1 MDYLIQFED
10 GSDGYLSHHGVM
22 GMHWGQ
28 RNAETQLKYQSGNGG
43 QVKPGSGGRSS
54 SKRKTAQDSTNNG
67 MIKAAR
73 YGAFGLA
80 GMAYAHH
87 ADKKSG
93 ALDARKK
100 AKQQKKEKKQAEK
113 AASKAAW
120 KNESTAMKV
129 ARYGGFGIAGMA
141 VANKKHKEHMAN
153 GSLKVQKHAATKS
166 KAVKASTK
174 AKGAAKVQKVT
185 AKPSGTKANLSTS
198 RAANM
203 ARMGGF
209 GLAGMAVQA
218 HRDRKAGDTSA
229 SVGKY
234 AKKTAHLLNPVSTV
248 KAGTRAL
255 RKKKK

>member
-1 MDYLIQFED
+1 MDYLISFDD
-10 GSDGYLSHHGVM
+10 GSSGYLSHHGVM
-22 GMHWGQ
+22 GMKWGQ
-28 RNAETQLKYQSGNGG
+28 RSAETQLKYQSGNGG
-43 QVKPGSGGRSS
+43 QVKPGSGGGKQSGR
-54 SKRKTAQDSTNNG
+54 RDSTNSG

-100 AKQQKKEKKQAEK
+100 EKAAKKAKKQAVK
-113 AASKAAW
+113 AASKGAW
-120 KNESTAMKV
+120 KNESGAMKA
-129 ARYGGFGIAGMA
+129 ARYGAFGVAGMA
-141 VANKKHKEHMAN
+141 DANKKHKEHMAN

-166 KAVKASTK
+166 KSVKEATK

-185 AKPSGTKANLSTS
+185 SKSSGSKANVSTS

-218 HRDRKAGDTSA
+218 RRDRKAGDTSA
-229 SVGKY
+229 SVGKSI
-234 AKKTAHLLNPVSTV
+234 KRTANLLNPVNTV

-255 RKKKK
+255 RKKKN